1 VHLSV
6 LGASTLPGHSC
17 LARLVAF
24 QIGLVYTLPRI
35 TPSLEA
41 KAMAISKDTLKAM
54 IRDFHGFEL
63 SDSEMDL
70 ILPELDAYLSE
81 LEKLRELD
89 LSKVMSSRLIKA
101 DEGGQADG

>member
-1 VHLSV
+1 M
-6 LGASTLPGHSC
+6 PGHSC
-17 LARLVAF
+17 LAPLVAF

-35 TPSLEA
+35 TPSSEA
-41 KAMAISKDTLKAM
+41 KAMSISKDTLKAM

-70 ILPELDAYLSE
+70 IAPELDAYLSE

-101 DEGGQADG
+101 DEGGQTDG

>member
-1 VHLSV
+1 MS
-6 LGASTLPGHSC
+6 
-17 LARLVAF
+17 
-24 QIGLVYTLPRI
+24 
-35 TPSLEA
+35 
-41 KAMAISKDTLKAM
+41 ISKDTLKAM

-70 ILPELDAYLSE
+70 IAPELDAYLSE

-101 DEGGQADG
+101 YEGGQADG

>member
-1 VHLSV
+1 M
-6 LGASTLPGHSC
+6 PGHSC

-35 TPSLEA
+35 TPSSEA

-70 ILPELDAYLSE
+70 IAPELDAYLSE

-101 DEGGQADG
+101 

>member
-1 VHLSV
+1 M
-6 LGASTLPGHSC
+6 PGHSC

-35 TPSLEA
+35 TPGSEA
-41 KAMAISKDTLKAM
+41 EAMAISKDTLKAM

-70 ILPELDAYLSE
+70 IAPELDAYLSE

-89 LSKVMSSRLIKA
+89 LSKVLSSRLIKA
-101 DEGGQADG
+101 DEGGQSDG